1 MKKITLSLLLCL
13 ICLSGMAQS
22 SKKLDL
28 KDITSGKYRAEN
40 IRNVVPM
47 PDGEHYTQMNE
58 EGTQITKYSFKT
70 GEPVEVIFDVT
81 KAGNVIS
88 RISMV
93 TSFHRTGKSCLSQP
107 KQRPF
112 TGVHIQPC
120 IIYTP

>member
-47 PDGEHYTQMNE
+47 PDGEHY
-58 EGTQITKYSFKT
+58 S
-70 GEPVEVIFDVT
+70 
-81 KAGNVIS
+81 
-88 RISMV
+88 
-93 TSFHRTGKSCLSQP
+93 
-107 KQRPF
+107 
-112 TGVHIQPC
+112 
-120 IIYTP
+120 

>member
-81 KAGNVIS
+81 KA
-88 RISMV
+88 RE
-93 TSFHRTGKSCLSQP
+93 CD
-107 KQRPF
+107 F
-112 TGVHIQPC
+112 TGRGKAAYRNRNNAHLPAF
-120 IIYTP
+120 IYSRALFIPLET